1 MKILSL
7 FFIILLFLII
17 NKKITNSSFNF
28 IRHLNFLS
36 GIEYFLY
43 MIFSIGCLILS
54 IQKEYNIPILYEYD
68 FIVRILF
75 IYTACKLFS
84 LKNIFLCIKNPNN
97 QYRLQVL
104 ENLSKEEQILAN
116 IEKEKE
122 NIQIIK
128 EKQKKVLKEFNI
140 ELKELEKNSKFDTEE
155 ELAKKI
161 DSLTTKYNKLL
172 EDCKKN

>member
-28 IRHLNFLS
+28 IKYLNFSS
-36 GIEYFLY
+36 GIEYSLY

-68 FIVRILF
+68 FIARILF

-84 LKNIFLCIKNPNN
+84 LKNIFLCIKKAHN
-97 QYRLQVL
+97 RA
-104 ENLSKEEQILAN
+104 LSICDFL
-116 IEKEKE
+116 
-122 NIQIIK
+122 
-128 EKQKKVLKEFNI
+128 F
-140 ELKELEKNSKFDTEE
+140 SF
-155 ELAKKI
+155 
-161 DSLTTKYNKLL
+161 
-172 EDCKKN
+172 